1 MNWLADHWHLFPER
15 QADLQSP
22 KIKLISRILIWSKEV
37 DYRENT
43 SLDPTRIKE
52 TSLSFFL
59 KKKKKN
65 PHKTVL
71 DQKRQCIVITSTSK
85 DKKNY

>member
-59 KKKKKN
+59 KKKKKT
-65 PHKTVL
+65 HTKL
-71 DQKRQCIVITSTSK
+71 YST
-85 DKKNY
+85 KKGSV

>member
-65 PHKTVL
+65 LTKL
-71 DQKRQCIVITSTSK
+71 YST
-85 DKKNY
+85 KKGNV

>member
-59 KKKKKN
+59 KKKKN